1 MYWHPQLLQL
11 LSQQVN
17 NDSAL
22 MQAAQRYM
30 PVSPVMGMPQN
41 LGAGGQVSMPNTPQA
56 PVGSMLAAAANKGL
70 RKPMRSRS
78 DWQTI
83 GPVISGGNQ

>member
-30 PVSPVMGMPQN
+30 PVAPVLGAPQA
-41 LGAGGQVSMPNTPQA
+41 LGAGGQTTSPQGPQA
-56 PVGSMLAAAANKGL
+56 PVGSMLAAAANKSL

-83 GPVISGGNQ
+83 GPVLNQE

>member
-11 LSQQVN
+11 LSQGVN

-30 PVSPVMGMPQN
+30 PLPPIMGTPQN
-41 LGAGGQVSMPNTPQA
+41 LGARGQVATQGTSQA
-56 PVGSMLAAAANKGL
+56 PVGSMLAAAANKNL
-70 RKPMRSRS
+70 HKPVQSRS
-78 DWQTI
+78 DWQTL
-83 GPVISGGNQ
+83 GSVLNQEN